1 MSDPQT
7 ILIVEDQIGFRQ
19 IYQDVLESFGYT
31 VLTAEDGEVGWA
43 MMREQKPDLVLL
55 DLGLP
60 KITGLEI
67 LEMARA
73 DEKTRT
79 LPIMIFS
86 VMGEQKEVDKAMK
99 LGANDYILKGF
110 TSNREIVEKIKKFL
124 AGIKKSVGME
134 TPLPAAA
141 IA

>member
-124 AGIKKSVGME
+124 EGIKSQASP
-134 TPLPAAA
+134 TPLTPVLS
-141 IA
+141 

>member
-124 AGIKKSVGME
+124 AGIKKSAGLE
-134 TPLPAAA
+134 TPLPAPA

>member
-7 ILIVEDQIGFRQ
+7 ILLVEDQIGFRQ

-124 AGIKKSVGME
+124 EGIKSQASP
-134 TPLPAAA
+134 TPLTPVLS
-141 IA
+141 

>member
-124 AGIKKSVGME
+124 AGIKNQANL
-134 TPLPAAA
+134 TPSIPVLT
-141 IA
+141 

>member
-110 TSNREIVEKIKKFL
+110 TSNREIVEKIKKFF
-124 AGIKKSVGME
+124 AETKSQAST
-134 TPLPAAA
+134 TPLTSVLS
-141 IA
+141 